1 MTKPNC
7 TAVGTVIRV
16 AQVPASERAK
26 PFTSVDI
33 ETAPEERSGKGY
45 KMRVSIRVAGECPSA
60 CVQGALVSISGPGSL
75 TTFEHNGKHYPKLT
89 IYGRPEVMGGRDPR
103 EPGGDKWGNVDD
115 PVKNSP
121 PLGRPKPTS
130 ADHAAAAEDDVPF

>member
-7 TAVGTVIRV
+7 TAVGTVTRV

-33 ETAPEERSGKGY
+33 EMAPEERSGKGY

-89 IYGRPEVMGGRDPR
+89 IYGRPEVIAGDPR
-103 EPGGDKWGNVDD
+103 EPGGDKWGNTDD
-115 PVKNSP
+115 PVKHAP
-121 PLGRPKPTS
+121 PLGRPAPSTQPS
-130 ADHAAAAEDDVPF
+130 AIDQDDVPF